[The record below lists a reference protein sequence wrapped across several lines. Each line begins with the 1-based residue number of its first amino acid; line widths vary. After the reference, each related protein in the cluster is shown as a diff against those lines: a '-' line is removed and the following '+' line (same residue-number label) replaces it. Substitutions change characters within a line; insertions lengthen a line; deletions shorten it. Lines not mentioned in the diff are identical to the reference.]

1 MKKEERRG
9 ETALYILEKDASGA
23 SVGEILISQN

>member
-1 MKKEERRG
+1 MKKEERRR

-23 SVGEILISQN
+23 SVGQKKHVPG